1 MNISSA
7 WHKSIHQKWSDVK
20 QTDWSVQYKQDH
32 ENQQYFCM
40 RFNIRTMRTSCFDQQ
55 HNYNYI
61 TACHQSSRTGRFYLE
76 ILIFVSSSVI
86 AMDHQFAIILSFSL
100 TPIWWNIDRVEKVL
114 GGILP
119 KNESFFELLLR
130 NQCQIHLFRKQQIPS
145 VRYDTGLYSGKTYFE
160 PPLFLVSLN
169 SSWRVSEKS
178 TCGRQ
183 TEKQI
188 VGHF

>member
-32 ENQQYFCM
+32 KNQQYFCM

-119 KNESFFELLLR
+119 KNESFFELFD
-130 NQCQIHLFRKQQIPS
+130 CSFP
-145 VRYDTGLYSGKTYFE
+145 YFATN
-160 PPLFLVSLN
+160 V
-169 SSWRVSEKS
+169 KS
-178 TCGRQ
+178 TCFVNSKSLPLDTTQGYIRG
-183 TEKQI
+183 KHI
-188 VGHF
+188 LNPLFSL